1 MKKGAFPAPAA
12 SLSRVPAASRR
23 VPPPAL
29 LSAPATRSFFVQYI
43 PAARAEIN
51 EEKIVRFARR
61 LIGARARRRGAAAAG
76 RGGGG
81 GLPAAPGAL
90 RGDRG
95 GGGGGVPRGCAHLT
109 ATCPR
114 CPGGLSPPPRRAS
127 AGEGP
132 ARGSGGGAGGGGG
145 SVLPQRGVASA
156 NLCGLGMS
164 GRGGVK
170 RPPRFLAEWR
180 GGGTGGRKAGQR
192 GHRRRLRERGA
203 KRREREADLREM
215 NDSGLP
221 VVDLGQEVRRS
232 VLHTTGFRFSK
243 WQRELIVL
251 PS

>member
-29 LSAPATRSFFVQYI
+29 LSAPATRSFFVQHI

-51 EEKIVRFARR
+51 EEKIVRLARR

-76 RGGGG
+76 RRRRRRAARGSRSAARGPRRRRRRPAGVRALDSDLSLLSERARPAAAPGFGGGRTSPGQRWWGGGG
-81 GLPAAPGAL
+81 
-90 RGDRG
+90 
-95 GGGGGVPRGCAHLT
+95 
-109 ATCPR
+109 
-114 CPGGLSPPPRRAS
+114 
-127 AGEGP
+127 E
-132 ARGSGGGAGGGGG
+132 G
-145 SVLPQRGVASA
+145 SVRPQRGVASV

-180 GGGTGGRKAGQR
+180 GGGTGGRKAGQQ
-192 GHRRRLRERGA
+192 GHCRRLRERGA
-203 KRREREADLREM
+203 KRREREADLLEM

-243 WQRELIVL
+243 WQKELIVL